1 LKTTEWSQRGWHS
14 VQSDRPEL
22 LDVLTGSSAFPSPA
36 RAEVDAVACAPE
48 LELFITPGPHDGFDV
63 IFELCRATF

>member
-1 LKTTEWSQRGWHS
+1 
-14 VQSDRPEL
+14 
-22 LDVLTGSSAFPSPA
+22 VLTGSSAFPSLA